1 MITTKTMNRR
11 IIKHIKPR
19 KALLYVVMLGLV
31 SFTVLPLVYVVVTS
45 LKPYDEL
52 FRYPPRFFV
61 ENPTLK
67 NFSDLFGSISASAVP
82 FSRYILN
89 SLVSTLLAVA
99 GTILVSSLGAYGL
112 TQHRPVGSKIIM
124 TIVISA
130 LMFSSQVTIIPSYLV
145 IKNVGLLNSI
155 FSLVLPKLALSFNF
169 FLMERFMS
177 QIPRELIEAARV
189 DAAGDMVIYWK
200 IVMPCVRPAWATL
213 LVFTFISSWNDYIS
227 PLMYIF
233 GEDKKTLPLLLQ
245 TVGGG
250 VGTAAIS
257 KAGAVAA
264 SSFVMIFPTIMI
276 FVLMQRL
283 VIETMTYSGIKA

>member
-1 MITTKTMNRR
+1 MNRR